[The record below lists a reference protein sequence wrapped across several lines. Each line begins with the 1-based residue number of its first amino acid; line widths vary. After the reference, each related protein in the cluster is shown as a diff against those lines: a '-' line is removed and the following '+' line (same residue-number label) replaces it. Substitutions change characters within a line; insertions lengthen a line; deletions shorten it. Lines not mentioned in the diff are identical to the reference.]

1 MNDQR
6 YKLERILASTPYS
19 LSALVMDQ
27 WTGKHYFTKTL
38 YLSSASAIHLH
49 QFKMEIQVLS
59 LMNDPYMPHLIDV
72 IQDDEKMMIIETW
85 IPGKTLLQKKKEKK
99 LFRFKKRWVLELM
112 HLLENLHAQG
122 FLYLDLKLDNMMIY
136 QNHLFLIDFNA
147 CLPIGSVQVYM
158 SSQSN
163 RTPESL
169 TSRKKEVTSDI
180 YALGTLLRPF
190 HTMSLYRLWIFK
202 CMKQDVQ
209 KRFSTIRSARF
220 YYLLIG
226 YIQKGMCLLLLILS
240 VFFYNTISFQSRRED
255 LIRDYQFYQ
264 YQIEGGLQ
272 EKTQKVLSEWIV
284 QNRLNIEVLSDE
296 ENASFFLEQAIFSR
310 SQSIVSY
317 ILKCMPDS
325 MQKKLPLQVQLAN
338 WIVFQSADDSLS
350 LMMDSLQAILKE
362 SDALRKAL
370 HISVLEQ
377 MLLENEVLL
386 DKKAR
391 LLLDEIHKTWTNDLV
406 QENKEIFK
414 EVACTH
420 LEYLLLLRSRN
431 IEECYLPTV
440 FIETFQDEETFIQL
454 LDLLN

>member
-1 MNDQR
+1 M
-6 YKLERILASTPYS
+6 
-19 LSALVMDQ
+19 
-27 WTGKHYFTKTL
+27 
-38 YLSSASAIHLH
+38 
-49 QFKMEIQVLS
+49 
-59 LMNDPYMPHLIDV
+59 
-72 IQDDEKMMIIETW
+72 
-85 IPGKTLLQKKKEKK
+85 
-99 LFRFKKRWVLELM
+99 
-112 HLLENLHAQG
+112 
-122 FLYLDLKLDNMMIY
+122 
-136 QNHLFLIDFNA
+136 
-147 CLPIGSVQVYM
+147 
-158 SSQSN
+158 
-163 RTPESL
+163 
-169 TSRKKEVTSDI
+169 TSDI

>member
-1 MNDQR
+1 
-6 YKLERILASTPYS
+6 
-19 LSALVMDQ
+19 
-27 WTGKHYFTKTL
+27 
-38 YLSSASAIHLH
+38 
-49 QFKMEIQVLS
+49 
-59 LMNDPYMPHLIDV
+59 
-72 IQDDEKMMIIETW
+72 
-85 IPGKTLLQKKKEKK
+85 
-99 LFRFKKRWVLELM
+99 
-112 HLLENLHAQG
+112 
-122 FLYLDLKLDNMMIY
+122 
-136 QNHLFLIDFNA
+136 
-147 CLPIGSVQVYM
+147 
-158 SSQSN
+158 
-163 RTPESL
+163 
-169 TSRKKEVTSDI
+169 
-180 YALGTLLRPF
+180 
-190 HTMSLYRLWIFK
+190 
-202 CMKQDVQ
+202 
-209 KRFSTIRSARF
+209 
-220 YYLLIG
+220 
-226 YIQKGMCLLLLILS
+226 MCLLLLILS

-255 LIRDYQFYQ
+255 LIRDYQLYQ

-325 MQKKLPLQVQLAN
+325 MQEKLPLQVQLAN

-431 IEECYLPTV
+431 IEECYLPIV